1 MKKKNLNFR
10 FILKKKKKKN
20 TFESS
25 TFNKQKSLKNN

>member
-1 MKKKNLNFR
+1 MKKKKNQNFR
-10 FILKKKKKKN
+10 FILKKKKKN